1 MNASMNSKITV
12 LIIDDE
18 QPIRR
23 FLRAALSA
31 QTYEIF
37 ESATAES
44 GLLLAVQH
52 LPEIIILDLGLPDM
66 DGLEVL
72 KRLREWSSVPVIVL
86 SARSQERSKVDVLDA
101 GADDYLTKPF
111 AMEELLARM
120 RVAIRHSFARASKSK
135 IEDSYEVGNLKIDF
149 VRRLVLLKGARVHLS
164 PIEFKLLSV
173 LAQNAG
179 RVLTHKQLLKEV
191 WGLEIEE
198 NNEQKHY
205 PRIYMQ
211 HLRHKIEEQPAQPR
225 YLITTVGVGYM
236 LADQ

>member
-1 MNASMNSKITV
+1 MDSKITV

-23 FLRAALSA
+23 FLRIALSA
-31 QTYEIF
+31 QAYEII
-37 ESATAES
+37 ESDTGEN
-44 GLLLAVQH
+44 GLLLAVQR

-66 DGLEVL
+66 DGLDVL
-72 KRLREWSSVPVIVL
+72 KKLREWSSLPVIVL
-86 SARSQERSKVDVLDA
+86 SARNQERNKVDVLDA

-120 RVAIRHSFARASKSK
+120 RVAIRHSFARASKSQ
-135 IEDSYEVGNLKIDF
+135 IEYAYEVEGLKIDF
-149 VRRLVLLKGARVHLS
+149 VRRLVLLNGERVHVS

-179 RVLTHKQLLKEV
+179 RVLTHRQLLKEV
-191 WGLEIEE
+191 WGLEIDES
-198 NNEQKHY
+198 NEQKHY
-205 PRIYMQ
+205 PRVYMQ
-211 HLRHKIEEQPAQPR
+211 HLRHKIETQPAQPR
-225 YLITTVGVGYM
+225 YLLTTIGVGYM

>member
-1 MNASMNSKITV
+1 MESTITV

-23 FLRAALSA
+23 FLCAALSA
-31 QTYEIF
+31 QSYETI
-37 ESATAES
+37 EAATGGD
-44 GLLLAVQH
+44 GLLAAMQR

-72 KRLREWSSVPVIVL
+72 SRLREWSNVPVIVL
-86 SARSQERSKVDVLDA
+86 SARNQERNKVDVLDA

-111 AMEELLARM
+111 SVEELLARM
-120 RVAIRHSFARASKSK
+120 RVAIRHSFARSSKSQ
-135 IEDSYEVGNLKIDF
+135 IEHAYEVEDLKIDF
-149 VRRLVLLKGARVHLS
+149 VRRLVILDGKRVHVS

-179 RVLTHKQLLKEV
+179 RVLTHRQLLKEV
-191 WGLEIEE
+191 WGLEIDE

-205 PRIYMQ
+205 PRVYMQ
-211 HLRHKIEEQPAQPR
+211 HLRHKLEKQPAQPR
-225 YLITTVGVGYM
+225 YLLTTVGVGYM